1 MSTTKAKPIN
11 KLANNISAR
20 IDKSRQSHLSKL
32 WDYITSNVEKDKTRQ
47 THMWFGTYEKILFR
61 VEDDEYNYFVDLV
74 GTTTEN
80 FLKNENSEALHLLE
94 LPLEVGVLCF
104 DLDIK
109 FFNKNSHSKFIEP
122 LDIIE
127 KINKIISTY
136 FTLGDKKT
144 DLISYYLVKKTPYYN
159 EEKKYYSDGIH
170 ITYPNL
176 VLDFQSKNFILD
188 LLIDEIVEKGD
199 FDLLINELLL
209 KKLQQKKTIV
219 RFNEDENIF
228 MDENGNIIDVSND
241 KKKIINEIFD
251 RCVFGK
257 TKWFMYGSGKDTYK
271 NKDVYKVKYI
281 FDYEC
286 NEIDETPSVYE
297 LVNILAIRKK
307 NKEQIMPN
315 INYKKYINSKKS
327 MIKNIVKKDCSD
339 KLTNDNNI
347 NQVFNNN
354 SNFKVNGPGNIELAK
369 RIVKLL
375 DKERAGPYE
384 TWRNVGLALC
394 DISPTLLPEFIEFS
408 KMNEKFDL
416 AGCNK
421 FWQRCKKNEDEN
433 NNKLSISNLKFWAKE
448 DNPIEYDKIY
458 SEYLNG
464 CSLEDTQKI
473 SEILKNLNFEHD
485 HDVALL
491 IKSLYGRLFKCSSVK
506 NQFWYHYDNHRWNF
520 CDGGYKLSNLI
531 SEHFTKYVF
540 SMYTELTNAHLKDI
554 QDENLKKKNEIYYK
568 FITKLKKNAY
578 KKIIMAE
585 CTNSFYEKGF
595 TYNLDENINLIGFD
609 NGVYDLKNKEFRDG
623 VPEDKIT
630 FSTGYNYNMD
640 YTENHPDIV
649 YLENIIKL
657 IQPDEAVRIFMLS
670 HIASFLKGGNHDQK
684 IVFWIGPGGANGKS
698 TIQNLISNAFGRYYK
713 YIENTIV
720 TKERGNSNEA
730 SPDILELKGV
740 RITILSELEPGVKI
754 HAGFLKRLTGGDPLK
769 GRDLYSS
776 DILEFIPQ
784 FKMILIS
791 NILPEFNSVN
801 DNAVWRR
808 IRVINFDQKFVEKPK
823 AKNEHKIDNNLPK
836 RLESLK
842 AAFMWLLINKYYPI
856 YEANGLDALT
866 PECVME
872 ATNRAKVDTEPYL
885 KFSEELITF
894 DEESF
899 MDIDEL
905 KSCYI
910 VWYLDAYTKKA
921 IKPAGIIDYFV
932 GEGCIKKGKSIKGIK
947 FTCVTDDE
955 LVNITY
961 PTK

>member
-1 MSTTKAKPIN
+1 MSIIKAKPGKAVN
-11 KLANNISAR
+11 NSNISTR
-20 IDKSRQSHLSKL
+20 NDKSRQPHFSKL
-32 WDYITSNVEKDKTRQ
+32 WDYIMSNVEKDKSRQ
-47 THMWFGTYEKILFR
+47 THMWFGADFNKVLFR
-61 VEDDEYNYFVDLV
+61 VEDDKYNYFVNLV
-74 GTTTEN
+74 GQTTEN
-80 FLKNENSEALHLLE
+80 YLKNETSEVLHLLE
-94 LPLEVGVLCF
+94 LPLEIGVLCF

-109 FFNKNSHSKFIEP
+109 FYKKISHSKFIEP
-122 LDIIE
+122 LDIVE
-127 KINKIISTY
+127 KINKIISKY
-136 FTLGDKKT
+136 FTLGDTKSE
-144 DLISYYLVKKTPYYN
+144 LISYYFVKKTPFYN
-159 EEKKYYSDGIH
+159 EGKKNYSDGIH

-188 LLIDEIVEKGD
+188 LLIDEIVKKGD

-209 KKLQQKKTIV
+209 EKLQKNKTIV

-228 MDENGNIIDVSND
+228 MDENQNIIDISND
-241 KKKIINEIFD
+241 KIKIINGIFD

-257 TKWFMYGSGKDTYK
+257 TKWFMYGSGKEMYK
-271 NKDVYKVKYI
+271 NKDAYKIKYI

-286 NEIDETPSVYE
+286 NELDEIPSVPE
-297 LVNILAIRKK
+297 LVNILAIRNK

-315 INYKKYINSKKS
+315 INYRNYIKSKKNTG
-327 MIKNIVKKDCSD
+327 KTDCND
-339 KLTNDNNI
+339 KLTNNSIINPVPKNNS
-347 NQVFNNN
+347 N

-369 RIVKLL
+369 KIVKLL
-375 DKERAGPYE
+375 SKERAGPYE
-384 TWRNVGLALC
+384 SWRNVGLALY

-416 AGCNK
+416 PSCNK
-421 FWQRCKKNEDEN
+421 FWNSFKKADAN
-433 NNKLSISNLKFWAKE
+433 NNKLSIASLKFWAKE
-448 DNPIEYDKIY
+448 DNTVEYDKLY

-464 CSLEDTQKI
+464 CSLEDIQKI
-473 SEILKNLNFEHD
+473 TEILKNLNFEHD

-506 NQFWYHYDNHRWNF
+506 NQNWYHYDNHRWNY
-520 CDGGYKLSNLI
+520 CDAGYKLSNLI
-531 SEHFTKYVF
+531 SEHFTKYIF
-540 SMYTELTNAHLKDI
+540 NMYTELTNAHLKDM
-554 QDENLKKKNEIYYK
+554 QDENLKKKKEIYYK
-568 FITKLKKNAY
+568 FITKLHKNVY
-578 KKIIMAE
+578 KKLLMGE
-585 CTNSFYEKGF
+585 CTNSFYEKNF
-595 TYNLDENINLIGFD
+595 TYNLDENINLIGFE
-609 NGVYDLKNKEFRDG
+609 NGVYDLPNKEFRDG

-630 FSTGYNYNMD
+630 FSTGYDYNMN
-640 YTENHPDIV
+640 YTLNHPDII

-670 HIASFLKGGNHDQK
+670 HIASFLKGGNQDQK

-808 IRVINFDQKFVEKPK
+808 IRVINFDQKFVDKPTK
-823 AKNEHKIDNNLPK
+823 VNEHKIDNNLPK

-842 AAFMWLLINKYYPI
+842 GAFMWLLINKYYPI
-856 YEANGLDALT
+856 YEAKGLDELT
-866 PECVME
+866 PPCVME

-894 DEESF
+894 DEESL

-921 IKPAGIIDYFV
+921 MKPAGIIDYFV
-932 GEGCIKKGKSIKGIK
+932 GERCIKKGKLIKGIK
-947 FTCVTDDE
+947 FKCMTDDE
-955 LVNITY
+955 LINITF
-961 PTK
+961 PT

>member
-1 MSTTKAKPIN
+1 MSIAKAKPVN
-11 KLANNISAR
+11 KTDSNSSTR
-20 IDKSRQSHLSKL
+20 IDKSRQYHLSEL
-32 WDYITSNVEKDKTRQ
+32 WNYIISNAEKDKSKQ
-47 THMWFGTYEKILFR
+47 THMWFGANFDKVLFR
-61 VEDDEYNYFVDLV
+61 VDDDEYNYFVDLV

-80 FLKNENSEALHLLE
+80 CLKNENSEALHLLE

-109 FFNKNSHSKFIEP
+109 FFKKKSHRGFIEP

-136 FTLGDKKT
+136 FTLSDKKSE
-144 DLISYYLVKKTPYYN
+144 LISYYFVKKTPFHN
-159 EEKKYYSDGIH
+159 DEKKYYSDGIH

-209 KKLQQKKTIV
+209 ENLQKNKTIIH
-219 RFNEDENIF
+219 FNEDENIF
-228 MDENGNIIDVSND
+228 MDENENIIDISND
-241 KKKIINEIFD
+241 KIKIINGIFD

-257 TKWFMYGSGKDTYK
+257 TKWFMYGSGKETYK

-286 NEIDETPSVYE
+286 NEIDEIPSISE
-297 LVNILAIRKK
+297 LVNILAIRNKD
-307 NKEQIMPN
+307 KEQIMPN
-315 INYKKYINSKKS
+315 INYRKYIDSKK
-327 MIKNIVKKDCSD
+327 NIAKKDSSV
-339 KLTNDNNI
+339 KLTNNI
-347 NQVFNNN
+347 INPVSKNN
-354 SNFKVNGPGNIELAK
+354 SNFKVNGPGDIELAK

-375 DKERAGPYE
+375 SKERAGPYE

-394 DISPTLLPEFIEFS
+394 DVSPTLLPEFIEFS

-421 FWQRCKKNEDEN
+421 FWQSCKKADAD
-433 NNKLSISNLKFWAKE
+433 NKLSIASLKFWAKE
-448 DNPIEYDKIY
+448 DNPVEYDKLY

-473 SEILKNLNFEHD
+473 TEILKNLNFEHD

-506 NQFWYHYDNHRWNF
+506 NQNWYHYDNHRWNY
-520 CDGGYKLSNLI
+520 CDAGYKLSNLI
-531 SEHFTKYVF
+531 SEHFTKYIF
-540 SMYTELTNAHLKDI
+540 NMYTELTNAHLKDI
-554 QDENLKKKNEIYYK
+554 QDENLKKKKEIYYK
-568 FITKLKKNAY
+568 FITKLNKNTY
-578 KKIIMAE
+578 KKLLMGE

-595 TYNLDENINLIGFD
+595 IYNLDENINLIGFD
-609 NGVYDLKNKEFRDG
+609 NGVYDLKIKEFRDG
-623 VPEDKIT
+623 IPEDKIT

-640 YTENHPDIV
+640 YNENHPDIV

-657 IQPDEAVRIFMLS
+657 IQPNESVRIFMLA
-670 HIASFLKGGNHDQK
+670 HIASFLKGGNRDQK

-808 IRVINFDQKFVEKPK
+808 IRVINFNQKFVDKPTNP
-823 AKNEHKIDNNLPK
+823 NEHKIDNDLPK
-836 RLESLK
+836 RLESLR

-866 PECVME
+866 PECVIN
-872 ATNRAKVDTEPYL
+872 ATDSAKADTEPYL
-885 KFSEELITF
+885 KFRNDLIT
-894 DEESF
+894 DDKNGPGIS
-899 MDIDEL
+899 IKTL
-905 KSCYI
+905 IKSYKY
-910 VWYLDAYTKKA
+910 WYFGMYNKNT
-921 IKPAGIIDYFV
+921 IKPSGIVDYFA
-932 GEGCIKKGKSIKGIK
+932 GENFDINKKEKIIKGIK
-947 FTCVTDDE
+947 MDMSDFNESSKSDLDR
-955 LVNITY
+955 
-961 PTK
+961 